1 MGDYFVN
8 MKRRHVPI
16 FGQDIGG
23 NGYFII
29 PTRKKIGNVTQKRN
43 PKKCKMQVIG
53 FAQTAVVPQNT
64 SHIEKSKG
72 SYEIKEVM
80 GVREKG
86 NPEEALSI
94 EKLEGF
100 QQVQGSEKQKSCQI
114 TVCGSVSLIEIQDK
128 QGQK

>member
-8 MKRRHVPI
+8 MKRCHVPI
-16 FGQDIGG
+16 FGQDIDG

-43 PKKCKMQVIG
+43 PKKGKMQVIG
-53 FAQTAVVPQNT
+53 FDQAAVVTQDT
-64 SHIEKSKG
+64 SNIEKSKRA
-72 SYEIKEVM
+72 YEIKEVM

-86 NPEEALSI
+86 NPKEALSI